1 MAIREID
8 RSFIEEHTSFH
19 RGGVRRRA
27 FWLTVEEKERCF
39 SLALL
44 PDRPTGP
51 GFVVCHSDGWGFT
64 SLRRLEHDLALVL
77 AEAGRP
83 VLTIHRRGFGDS
95 TGEPA
100 DATLDRQI
108 HDIRAA
114 AEWVRVETGDPPG
127 MLGAGLGGLLAGL
140 TERDEMVPELVLVNP
155 VIRGR
160 RYLPHV
166 LKQFQAV
173 RMAGDGTVE
182 SPGALMRRLRRD
194 GVIDVLGFPLY
205 RELVDALGVVDLA
218 ADVGAFR
225 GRALVMRAS
234 RGRTVP
240 RDLLDF
246 AGRVE
251 GGGGTC
257 RIDVIPEPRGFAF
270 GETPFVTTAEPGVR
284 VDRQQPVRAGMA
296 ATLTEW
302 LRR

>member
-8 RSFIEEHTSFH
+8 HSFLEEHASFH

-27 FWLTVEEKERCF
+27 FWLTVEEERCF

-64 SLRRLEHDLALVL
+64 SLRRLEHDLARVL

-83 VLTIHRRGFGDS
+83 VLTLHRRGFGDS

-100 DATLDRQI
+100 DATLDRQL

-114 AEWVRVETGDPPG
+114 AEWVRIETGDPPG
-127 MLGAGLGGLLAGL
+127 MLGAGLGGFLAGL
-140 TERDEMVPELVLVNP
+140 SARDGTVPELVLVNP

-182 SPGALMRRLRRD
+182 PPGALMRRLRRE

-205 RELVDALGVVDLA
+205 RELIDALALVDLA
-218 ADVGAFR
+218 ADVGAFH
-225 GRALVMRAS
+225 GPALVMRAS

-240 RDLLDF
+240 RDLLEF
-246 AGRVE
+246 ARRVE
-251 GGGGTC
+251 RGGGTC
-257 RIDVIPEPRGFAF
+257 RIELIPEPRGTAF
-270 GETPFVTTAEPGVR
+270 GETPFVSTAEPGVR
-284 VDRQQPVRAGMA
+284 MDRQQPVRAGMA
-296 ATLTEW
+296 AALAAW